1 MSKLS
6 LYFMDEEALIDLPKN
21 FQSLKQQISQY
32 FKFTENIINSLNLCY
47 NNSDSSILSI
57 KNEKDFD
64 TFLKKNINNLY
75 LDISQD
81 FDIYEQYLMA
91 KEPNEDKNDL
101 KKLNELIL
109 KDEEY
114 EKLSQNKFKKEEE
127 ELKEINRLM
136 EELTSRKIEL
146 IKYIKKNKD
155 IFEKEH
161 KKIKDEI
168 VELQIKLGIPTK
180 YEE

>member
-6 LYFMDEEALIDLPKN
+6 LYFMDEETFIDFPKDL
-21 FQSLKQQISQY
+21 QSLKKQISLY
-32 FKFTENIINSLNLCY
+32 FKITENIINSINLCY

-57 KNEKDFD
+57 KNEQDFVI
-64 TFLKKNINNLY
+64 FLKKNISNLY
-75 LDISQD
+75 LDISQNY
-81 FDIYEQYLMA
+81 DIYEQYLLS
-91 KEPNEDKNDL
+91 KEQNGDKSDL
-101 KKLNELIL
+101 KKLNELIS

-114 EKLSQNKFKKEEE
+114 KKLSQTKFKKEEE

-146 IKYIKKNKD
+146 IKYIKN
-155 IFEKEH
+155 FEKEH

-168 VELQIKLGIPTK
+168 VELQIKLGLPTK
-180 YEE
+180 YEK